1 MLSRVVFYYHSD
13 CCWPCQSAIARFN
26 WCEHGT
32 IRSTRAL
39 PGHGAAKAKQT
50 IANHS
55 EEWQAEVDANRA
67 ASVMKARSNSH
78 SEHLKLVT
86 ELNLEEQDNMIEA
99 MAPMLVLQTAPSASQ
114 PLSIRRQEAFYV
126 SRVRASLAK
135 DTKKTSALYKVLEAK
150 QKTAAHDYCKLTKA
164 TSVPDSWTR
173 QGIIDTWILRQMWS
187 ELRADAHDTPGGSAY
202 MEVRLYNRVAELD
215 KQRHVDETKEDRFSL
230 VRVALRG
237 GSNMDTD
244 DDLEVT
250 EQLPMIIEEETRG
263 IKRQSS
269 AVCLI
274 PDMQYVSVG
283 GHRSNV
289 QLHMRYV

>member
-1 MLSRVVFYYHSD
+1 
-13 CCWPCQSAIARFN
+13 
-26 WCEHGT
+26 
-32 IRSTRAL
+32 
-39 PGHGAAKAKQT
+39 
-50 IANHS
+50 
-55 EEWQAEVDANRA
+55 
-67 ASVMKARSNSH
+67 
-78 SEHLKLVT
+78 
-86 ELNLEEQDNMIEA
+86 
-99 MAPMLVLQTAPSASQ
+99 
-114 PLSIRRQEAFYV
+114 
-126 SRVRASLAK
+126 
-135 DTKKTSALYKVLEAK
+135 
-150 QKTAAHDYCKLTKA
+150 
-164 TSVPDSWTR
+164 
-173 QGIIDTWILRQMWS
+173 
-187 ELRADAHDTPGGSAY
+187 